1 MIYVGVKTGGPGAF
15 AICRGMK
22 GETEARAFDPAE
34 FTKALQN
41 IDPMDAR
48 CVIEM
53 PDEGLIERAVK
64 PINAAVFA
72 RMYCRSR
79 GIPFMFVKIG
89 NLKREYMAKGTLAE
103 ECKIRY
109 PEIELRGSTEEQ
121 EVTAAAVLLAK
132 YAKRFL

>member
-1 MIYVGVKTGGPGAF
+1 MIYVGVKTGGSGAF
-15 AICRGMK
+15 AICRGD
-22 GETEARAFDPAE
+22 ETEARSFDPAS
-34 FTKALQN
+34 FTKALEN
-41 IDPMDAR
+41 VRPMDAR

-53 PDEGLIERAVK
+53 PDHGLIERAIK
-64 PINAAVFA
+64 PVDPAVFA
-72 RMYCRSR
+72 KLYCRSR

-89 NLKREYMAKGTLAE
+89 NLKREYMAKGTLAD

-132 YAKRFL
+132 YAKRYL